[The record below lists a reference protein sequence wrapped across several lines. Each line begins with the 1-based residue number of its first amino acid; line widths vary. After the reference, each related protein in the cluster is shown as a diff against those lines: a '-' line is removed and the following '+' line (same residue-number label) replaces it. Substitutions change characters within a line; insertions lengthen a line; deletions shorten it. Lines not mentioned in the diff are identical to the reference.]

1 MLNYN
6 GTATFRETNN
16 VVEFPFNTGIFDEVE
31 YYFCGIGSSNI
42 AVLDF
47 AWGRSF
53 TLNNQVFVVTMDG
66 LVTPVGLGQVVIKG
80 DYDHC
85 WVLALGKFTESY
97 ISKEETDNE

>member
-1 MLNYN
+1 MN
-6 GTATFRETNN
+6 
-16 VVEFPFNTGIFDEVE
+16 
-31 YYFCGIGSSNI
+31 IGKRD
-42 AVLDF
+42 ARF
-47 AWGRSF
+47 AS
-53 TLNNQVFVVTMDG
+53 VDG